1 MAKFMGTLTRSA
13 SEVGLVEML
22 TPRASEVGLVEMLTR
37 SASEVGLV
45 LSVSNVMD
53 CSLKSLI
60 VVDPSS
66 AAAFRPPLFSYG
78 WIVSSET
85 PSSRLEILQSARRPS
100 LELYLHPFRFNW
112 CRDDDMKVIS
122 SAIHNVELPAS
133 DPTVVGNC
141 LLDEP
146 ALFGVH
152 KASPLRHRSLTSRD
166 RTPPRDGMDVT
177 CPPRRLSENT

>member
-1 MAKFMGTLTRSA
+1 MLTQIPQARVHYGASDTPPTPDPFVYMWRSAAICQRWCLGSMAKFMGTLTRSA

-22 TPRASEVGLVEMLTR
+22 TP

-122 SAIHNVELPAS
+122 SAIHNVELPAAGS
-133 DPTVVGNC
+133 ATVV
-141 LLDEP
+141 
-146 ALFGVH
+146 H
-152 KASPLRHRSLTSRD
+152 
-166 RTPPRDGMDVT
+166 
-177 CPPRRLSENT
+177 